1 MEAVRGIIL
10 SVVCAALICGI
21 LTDLSAKTGFSKLI
35 RLSCS
40 IFLAFTMIAPIL
52 RLRFPK
58 WEAQKNQYLA
68 EAQDAALAGE
78 NIRLRSVA
86 GIIRQEAEAYILKEA
101 KSIGANLEVEV
112 ELDSGDPPA
121 PAAVT
126 VRGDFDESAETQ
138 LSRLLE
144 DELGIPKEHQTW
156 IRQQSH
162 SSSNSSQNTSPFF

>member
-1 MEAVRGIIL
+1 METLRNVVL

-21 LTDLSAKTGFSKLI
+21 LTDLSAKTGFAKLI

-40 IFLAFTMIAPIL
+40 IFLAFTLVAPLL
-52 RLRFPK
+52 RLHFPA
-58 WEAQKNQYLA
+58 WEEEKNRYLA
-68 EAQDAALAGE
+68 EAQVAADAGE

-86 GIIRQEAEAYILKEA
+86 GIIRQETAAYILKEA
-101 KSIGANLEVEV
+101 KSIGANLEVEI
-112 ELDSGDPPA
+112 ELDAGDPPA

-126 VRGDFDESAETQ
+126 LRGDFDEAIETRM
-138 LSRLLE
+138 SRLLT

-162 SSSNSSQNTSPFF
+162 SSSSSLQNTSPSY

>member
-1 MEAVRGIIL
+1 MEALRSVVL

-21 LTDLSAKTGFSKLI
+21 LTDLSAKTGFAKLI
-35 RLSCS
+35 RLACS
-40 IFLAFTMIAPIL
+40 IFLAFTLVAPLL
-52 RLRFPK
+52 RLRFPAL
-58 WEAQKNQYLA
+58 EEEKNRYLA
-68 EAQDAALAGE
+68 EAQDAADVGE

-112 ELDSGDPPA
+112 ELDSGEPPA
-121 PAAVT
+121 PSAVT
-126 VRGDFDESAETQ
+126 LRGDFDESIETR
-138 LSRLLE
+138 LSRLLA

-162 SSSNSSQNTSPFF
+162 FSSSSSQNTSPSY

>member
-1 MEAVRGIIL
+1 MQALRSFIL
-10 SVVCAALICGI
+10 SMVCAALICGI
-21 LTDLSAKTGFSKLI
+21 LADLSEKTGFAKLI

-52 RLRFPK
+52 RLRFPE
-58 WEAQKNQYLA
+58 WEAQKNRYLS
-68 EAQDAALAGE
+68 EARNAAAVGE

-126 VRGDFDESAETQ
+126 VRGDFDEATETQ

-144 DELGIPKEHQTW
+144 DELGIPKERQTW

-162 SSSNSSQNTSPFF
+162 SSSSSSENTKAFF